1 MPTPWP
7 YTCHVN
13 QAFSGDQV
21 LCTPPALLQ
30 RIEDNAADSV
40 EDSQSMEVDA
50 DSMEVDADSMEVD
63 ADSMEVDAAL
73 YIDAR

>member
-1 MPTPWP
+1 MPNPWP

-21 LCTPPALLQ
+21 LCTPPA